1 MTPDKKGIIE
11 GFLILSM
18 EEYLDKVN
26 SPDKSMIK
34 RRIKLLNEITSNAK
48 KMKRIEKE
56 KLKFAKKD

>member
-11 GFLILSM
+11 GFLISSM
-18 EEYLDKVN
+18 KEYLDKVN
-26 SPDKSMIK
+26 STDKSMIQ

>member
-26 SPDKSMIK
+26 STDKSMIK